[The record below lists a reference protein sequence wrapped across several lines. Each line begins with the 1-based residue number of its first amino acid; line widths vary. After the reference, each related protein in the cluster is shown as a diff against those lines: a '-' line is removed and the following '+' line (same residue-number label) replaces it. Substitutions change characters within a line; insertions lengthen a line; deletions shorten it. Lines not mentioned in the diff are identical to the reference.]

1 MERVEYV
8 EKAIL
13 GTIMNDNKLLKETIL
28 TAEHF
33 VVQAHKVI
41 YQTMQKLDVKGL
53 ATDFA
58 TILTELDFGTIESI
72 GGANY
77 LTSLLDFADDER
89 FEKHEAALLGT
100 YRKRKVKNIANGIL
114 ENDWELDEIMSKFTE
129 LETHKENDRVTAFD
143 IAARMLELPY
153 QSIAKGNAVTTGLSN
168 LDTRTGGLQKSDL
181 IIIAAR
187 PSVGKT
193 ALALN
198 MGINAEQ
205 AGTKVIFFSLEMS
218 NKSLGNRLAAHIG
231 NLNLNKMKDPHDLF
245 NTNDINKW
253 QHVIGEMSKMD
264 LIVYDKPGQ
273 SVSEMRSK
281 IRKEMRTTGGKD
293 TVVFIDYLQ
302 LIQPVNPKATPNERI
317 SQISRDL
324 KLVAR
329 EFDIPVVCL
338 SQLNRDVEKRDN
350 KRPLMSDLRDSGAI
364 EQDADIIL
372 LLYRDGY
379 YKHRASKEA
388 NKKPLTHDRLEID
401 IAKNRQ
407 GEVTKIEALYDLTR
421 GVIRYEPNLSGA
433 TT

>member
-1 MERVEYV
+1 MESVEYV

-33 VVQAHKVI
+33 VIQAHKVI

-58 TILTELDFGTIESI
+58 TILTELDFGTIENI
-72 GGANY
+72 GGASY

-89 FEKHEAALLGT
+89 FEKHEAALLNA
-100 YRKRKVKNIANGIL
+100 YRKRRVKNLASGIL

-143 IAARMLELPY
+143 IAIRMLEIPY
-153 QSIAKGNAVTTGLSN
+153 QPIAKKNAVTTGLSN
-168 LDTRTGGLQKSDL
+168 LDSRTGGLQKSDL

-231 NLNLNKMKDPHDLF
+231 NLNLNKLKDPHEFFD
-245 NTNDINKW
+245 TNDLNKW

-281 IRKEMRTTGGKD
+281 IRKEMRASFEKD
-293 TVVFIDYLQ
+293 VVVFIDYLQ

-338 SQLNRDVEKRDN
+338 SQLNRDVEKREN

-379 YKHRASKEA
+379 YKHRASMVP

-421 GVIRYEPNLSGA
+421 GVIRYEPNLSGVII
-433 TT
+433 